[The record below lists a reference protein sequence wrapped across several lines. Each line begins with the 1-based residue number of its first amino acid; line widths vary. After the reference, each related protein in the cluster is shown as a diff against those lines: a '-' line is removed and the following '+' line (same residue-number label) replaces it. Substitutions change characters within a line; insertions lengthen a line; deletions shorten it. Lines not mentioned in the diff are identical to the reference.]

1 MRLTK
6 HGHSCI
12 TVHTEAAGQ
21 PRVLAIDPGIL
32 SDAAAAL
39 AGADAVLV
47 THGHPDHVDDDVL
60 FAFLLGNPGVPAYGP
75 ADVVARWR
83 EREEAAALADRL
95 HVVAPDEAFDVL
107 GVPVRSVGGQHALI
121 HPLLRTI
128 DNVGYILDGSVYH
141 PGDALI
147 VPAGP
152 ADLEVVLV
160 PAWAPWSKTSE
171 VVDFI
176 AAVRAKRAYG
186 IHDAPLTGAGL
197 GIIQGQLAGLGG
209 RPGSASVG
217 WAWGVSTH
225 VSPRAG
231 PLARPPAPRGGG
243 ARRVPSRPRAVVR

>member
-12 TVHTEAAGQ
+12 TVHTEANGA
-21 PRVLAIDPGIL
+21 PRTLAIDPGTL
-32 SDAAAAL
+32 SDATAAL

-60 FAFLLGNPGVPAYGP
+60 FAFLLGNPGVPAYAP
-75 ADVVARWR
+75 ADVVARWN
-83 EREEAAALADRL
+83 EREEAASLADRL
-95 HVVAPDEAFDVL
+95 HVVGADEEFEVL

-128 DNVGYILDGSVYH
+128 DNVGYILDGAVYH

-147 VPAGP
+147 VPAGD
-152 ADLEVVLV
+152 ATLEVLLV

-176 AAVRAKRAYG
+176 AAVRARRAYG
-186 IHDAPLTGAGL
+186 IHDAPLTAAGHK
-197 GIIQGQLAGLGG
+197 IVETQLAGLGG
-209 RPGSASVG
+209 RTGSAYEP
-217 WAWGVSTH
+217 WASGESIDV
-225 VSPRAG
+225 
-231 PLARPPAPRGGG
+231 
-243 ARRVPSRPRAVVR
+243 